1 MTSIEVLISLGMSC
15 RESCSGAPRAP
26 ERVESSRPAVRD
38 CRYKNRHHE
47 KDQRRSTVFD
57 RIQLLSSSFKN
68 FMSSRTTVSV
78 L

>member
-1 MTSIEVLISLGMSC
+1 MASIKVLISIGMPC
-15 RESCSGAPRAP
+15 RDSCSGAPRAP
-26 ERVESSRPAVRD
+26 ERIESPRPAVRD
-38 CRYKNRHHE
+38 RRYKNKHHE
-47 KDQRRSTVFD
+47 KDQRRSTVFE